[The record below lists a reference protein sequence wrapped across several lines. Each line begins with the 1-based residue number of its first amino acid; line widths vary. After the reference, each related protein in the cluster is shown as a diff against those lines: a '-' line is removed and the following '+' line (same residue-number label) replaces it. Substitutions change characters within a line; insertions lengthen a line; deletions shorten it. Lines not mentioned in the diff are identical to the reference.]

1 MMGDFDLSGLGVL
14 AMSLVTTWGVRVVGA
29 VAVLLIGRWVATRI
43 RNGVR
48 AGLER
53 RQTDDTLS
61 PFLSGSAYWL
71 TMAFVVVAVLGLFG
85 IPTASLVA
93 VLGAAGLAVGLAL
106 QGTLSH
112 FAAGVM
118 LLAFRPFRVGDLV
131 EVGGDVG
138 KVSEIGIFSTVLNTT
153 DNVRTIIPN
162 AEVWGKPIKNYTAN
176 DTRRID
182 MVIGV
187 GYDDDLSLAKQTIER
202 VVQADERV
210 LSDPEPQV
218 AVSNLGDSSVDFV
231 VRPWCRPDDYWGVRF
246 DLTRRIKEE
255 LEGAGCSIPFPQRDV
270 HLFKESSAA

>member
-1 MMGDFDLSGLGVL
+1 
-14 AMSLVTTWGVRVVGA
+14 
-29 VAVLLIGRWVATRI
+29 
-43 RNGVR
+43 
-48 AGLER
+48 
-53 RQTDDTLS
+53 
-61 PFLSGSAYWL
+61 
-71 TMAFVVVAVLGLFG
+71 
-85 IPTASLVA
+85 
-93 VLGAAGLAVGLAL
+93 
-106 QGTLSH
+106 
-112 FAAGVM
+112 M
-118 LLAFRPFRVGDLV
+118 LLFFRPFRVGDLV
-131 EVGGDVG
+131 AVGGDVG

-187 GYDDDLSLAKQTIER
+187 GYDNDLSVAKQTIEK
-202 VVQADERV
+202 VVGADERV

-231 VRPWCRPDDYWGVRF
+231 VRPWCRPDDYWDVRF

-270 HLFKESSAA
+270 HLFQESSAA